1 MMESKPVGKTS
12 LQDSSTNVRFAES
25 PVNTAEMFRA
35 EILFSEN
42 LSGQSVLSI
51 GPSSGF
57 IPLKSLLNGAIQVV
71 VIDANP
77 QTIEAARVSV
87 QSAGFSPEFI
97 SGKWDEVYAGIG
109 DFDTIICSLRPPTI
123 DNPIAA
129 IRHMMARARKRLVIE
144 FDYPK
149 RGDGIAHAL
158 ALLAKRQPLVWLPK
172 PAKPGRVLHRPF
184 LFTPAAIR
192 HFFSYHSTLFEPI
205 SVQWPNS
212 EGRFVIEARR
222 RRVRNLLVVAGP
234 SSSGKS
240 TFARKLIGDSTLRGN
255 FGLSGGWQHIRG
267 RDVAH
272 LPAGAIENLIVELD
286 LMAVERGGPMSFN
299 DIPQFQILRAA
310 ENVKVVTMLPVHPPD
325 AVQMSTKEINRLIKK
340 CGDLGE
346 ELLAFYRHHGD
357 CVPIRQLYAAWFD
370 WATQRGAR
378 EMRLVVNDFAD
389 FVMLPVGEFDHA
401 FERALN
407 RNS

>member
-1 MMESKPVGKTS
+1 
-12 LQDSSTNVRFAES
+12 
-25 PVNTAEMFRA
+25 MFRA
-35 EILFSEN
+35 EILLSES

-51 GPSSGF
+51 GPSSGL
-57 IPLKSLLNGAIQVV
+57 IPLKALQNGAIQVV

-97 SGKWDEVYAGIG
+97 NGKWDEVYAGIG
-109 DFDTIICSLRPPTI
+109 DFDTIVCSLRPPAI

-129 IRHMMARARKRLVIE
+129 IRHLMARARKRLIIE

-158 ALLAKRQPLVWLPK
+158 ALFARRQPLVWLPK

-205 SVQWPNS
+205 SIQWPNS
-212 EGRFVIEARR
+212 EGRFVIEGRR

-240 TFARKLIGDSTLRGN
+240 TFARRLANSSTLRGE
-255 FGLSGGWQHIRG
+255 FSLSGGWQHIRG

-272 LPAGAIENLIVELD
+272 LPAGNIENLIVELD
-286 LMAVERGGPMSFN
+286 LMAVERGGPMSFG
-299 DIPQFQILRAA
+299 DIPQFQILHAA
-310 ENVKVVTMLPVHPPD
+310 ENLKVITILPVHPPD
-325 AVQMSTKEINRLIKK
+325 AVRMSAKEINRLLEK

-346 ELLAFYRHHGD
+346 ALLAFYRRHGD
-357 CVPIRQLYAAWFD
+357 GVLIRQLYAAWFE
-370 WATQRGAR
+370 WAAQRSGR
-378 EMRLVVNDFAD
+378 EMQLVVNDFAD
-389 FVMLPVGEFDHA
+389 FTTLPVGEFDHA
-401 FERALN
+401 FDQALN